1 MSGKRAG
8 LFAGVLLC
16 LFVLCPTALFSQAVA
31 TGTIVGTVTDPSGA
45 AVAGATVTLTDPST
59 TGSRTATTNE
69 AGRYIFVNIP
79 PGSYDLA
86 ISKTGFNVTKFNQ
99 QQVTVGSTL
108 TLDASLVLGTSTEI
122 VEVTASNAELQTMNA
137 TVGNTISGIA
147 LDSLPSISRDA
158 STFVT
163 LQPGV
168 SPDGSVAGHGP
179 ELLRAR
185 RWSEHQRHGRQHEH
199 LHPQLCW

>member
-69 AGRYIFVNIP
+69 AGRNIFVHIP
-79 PGSYDLA
+79 TGSYPPALQRTA
-86 ISKTGFNVTKFNQ
+86 INVANVNQ
-99 QQVTVGSTL
+99 QR
-108 TLDASLVLGTSTEI
+108 E
-122 VEVTASNAELQTMNA
+122 
-137 TVGNTISGIA
+137 
-147 LDSLPSISRDA
+147 R
-158 STFVT
+158 
-163 LQPGV
+163 
-168 SPDGSVAGHGP
+168 
-179 ELLRAR
+179 
-185 RWSEHQRHGRQHEH
+185 
-199 LHPQLCW
+199 